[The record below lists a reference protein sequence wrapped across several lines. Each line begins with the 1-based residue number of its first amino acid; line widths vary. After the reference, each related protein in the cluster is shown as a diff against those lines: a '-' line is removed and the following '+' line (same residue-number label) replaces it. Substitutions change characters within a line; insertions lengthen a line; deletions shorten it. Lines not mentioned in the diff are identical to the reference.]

1 MCAVQDGFK
10 HWTAARRRI
19 DYPILSSA
27 EKCTRACRSG
37 PVSFDVCLKAGDHGH
52 PKAARPANP
61 RSFEIRNEKERN
73 MTTETNGA
81 GWTTAAVLG
90 GRLVFAALF
99 IMAVGFKSD
108 ERKPDADDHAA
119 CGVPRSP

>member
-61 RSFEIRNEKERN
+61 QSFEIRNEKERD

-81 GWTTAAVLG
+81 GWTTAAVPLLLIDRKST
-90 GRLVFAALF
+90 RLN
-99 IMAVGFKSD
+99 SS
-108 ERKPDADDHAA
+108 HQ
-119 CGVPRSP
+119 